1 MLPGNGAKKS
11 TSPTTARAGDH
22 NSTTQCGSG
31 VSIRMSKK
39 QKLIFSTIKLSQVLV
54 DYALDHLIDWWRLI

>member
-39 QKLIFSTIKLSQVLV
+39 EKLIFPTTKVSQVLV
-54 DYALDHLIDWWRLI
+54 DYALNFLRKQWKLI